1 MVTEREETDVVP
13 GDEAG
18 DLRLAVGQLVA
29 CVFQAFPDTES
40 SEHRAAMIAM
50 LELHQRLSAAR
61 HRRRMN

>member
-1 MVTEREETDVVP
+1 MVTEHESDVTP

-18 DLRLAVGQLVA
+18 DLRQAVGKLVA
-29 CVFQAFPDTES
+29 CVFQAFPDSEGT
-40 SEHRAAMIAM
+40 EHRVAMMAV